1 MSYIRA
7 IWNSPYTFWFILAL
21 PGLPIIGSLLRAGEE
36 LEPLLHP
43 SGEFSARFLVISLMI
58 TPLMFAT
65 NGQRWV
71 RWLMARRRYIG
82 VAAGCYAVLHVII
95 YLLDKGSFGPILE
108 DMVKIGIWTGWL
120 ASLIF
125 IPLVMT
131 SNDWS
136 VAKLGKNWK
145 TLQKFSYAAAVLIFA
160 HWILIEF
167 EFIPALVHFVPLTLL
182 QIYRYVHLSQ
192 KRKGRERPAPA

>member
-1 MSYIRA
+1 MSYIRT
-7 IWNSPYTFWFILAL
+7 IWNSPYTFWLILAL
-21 PGLPIIGSLLRAGEE
+21 PGLPMISSLLRAGEK

-58 TPLMFAT
+58 TPLMFLT

-82 VAAGCYAVLHVII
+82 VAAGSYAMLHVII

-125 IPLVMT
+125 IPLVIT
-131 SNDWS
+131 SNDCS
-136 VAKLGKNWK
+136 VAKFGKNWK
-145 TLQKFSYAAAVLIFA
+145 KIQKFSYAAAVLTLA
-160 HWILIEF
+160 HWVLVDF
-167 EFIPALVHFVPLTLL
+167 DFIPALVHFIPLTLL

-192 KRKGRERPAPA
+192 KRKGRERTAAV

>member
-1 MSYIRA
+1 MSYIRSF
-7 IWNSPYTFWFILAL
+7 WNSPYTFWFILAL

-82 VAAGCYAVLHVII
+82 VAAGGYAALHVAI
-95 YLLDKGSFGPILE
+95 YLLDMGALAPIIE
-108 DMVKIGIWTGWL
+108 DMFKIGIWTGWL

-136 VAKLGKNWK
+136 VAKLGNNWK
-145 TLQKFSYAAAVLIFA
+145 KIQKFSYAAAVLTLA
-160 HWILIEF
+160 HWVLVNF
-167 EFIPALVHFVPLTLL
+167 DFIPALVHFIPLTLL
-182 QIYRYVHLSQ
+182 QVYRYVHLSK
-192 KRKGRERPAPA
+192 KRKDRERTAPA